1 MEKSSLGQAGVK
13 GKLIAEIKKLV
24 ESKNTLQLA
33 TVDENGKPN
42 ASYAPFVSCDDG
54 YYILISEMARHAQNI
69 LINPTVSLM
78 VIEDESQADCLHS
91 RKRLTL
97 DATAI
102 LISTETERWS
112 EVTKVMIEKLG
123 ETVKTLVQLSDF
135 HLIHLQPEQ
144 GLYVKGFGKA
154 HHVAF
159 NELFN
164 PVVVD

>member
-1 MEKSSLGQAGVK
+1 MEKSSSDLTSVK
-13 GKLIAEIKKLV
+13 GKLMVEINKLV

-42 ASYAPFVSCDDG
+42 ASYAPFVCCDDG

-78 VIEDESQADCLHS
+78 IIEDESEADSLHS

-102 LISTETERWS
+102 LISTETNRWS

-123 ETVKTLVQLSDF
+123 DTVNTLIQLSDF

-159 NELFN
+159 NDLF
-164 PVVVD
+164 VL

>member
-1 MEKSSLGQAGVK
+1 MDASLLDKSDVK
-13 GKLIAEIKKLV
+13 SKLITEIKTLV
-24 ESKNTLQLA
+24 KSKNTLQLA

-78 VIEDESQADCLHS
+78 IIEDESQADCLHS

-102 LISTETERWS
+102 LISTETIRWS

-159 NELFN
+159 KDLFFL
-164 PVVVD
+164 

>member
-97 DATAI
+97 DATAV
-102 LISTETERWS
+102 LISTETDRWS

-159 NELFN
+159 KDLFFSN
-164 PVVVD
+164 VF

>member
-1 MEKSSLGQAGVK
+1 MKELLLNKESIKNNLVTEVK
-13 GKLIAEIKKLV
+13 ILL

-78 VIEDESQADCLHS
+78 IIEDESQADCLHS

-102 LISTETERWS
+102 LISTETDRWS
-112 EVTKVMIEKLG
+112 EATKVMIEKLG

-159 NELFN
+159 NDLF
-164 PVVVD
+164 VL